1 MKALALLACLVS
13 SSLMA
18 AEEKKEESKKDENLA
33 KPTNKTDSWRFEEH
47 EGGKGQIKADGDAI
61 VFTTTETD
69 GTNWHVQAYQIDLD
83 LKEGQE
89 YVVSFE
95 IKGEKAPSVFLSA
108 GIDQEDW
115 HNIGLQQDVFLSKD
129 FKKEEHTFTAT
140 GVAAN
145 KNRIGFV
152 LGDYKGTVTVKNL
165 VLKAKA
171 K

>member
-1 MKALALLACLVS
+1 MKTLALFACLVS
-13 SSLMA
+13 AAALA
-18 AEEKKEESKKDENLA
+18 AEEKKDSDNLL
-33 KPTNKTDSWRFEEH
+33 KPANKTDSWRFEQH
-47 EGGKGQIKADGDAI
+47 EGGKGEIKADGDAI

-95 IKGEKAPSVFLSA
+95 IKGEKAPSVNLSA

-115 HNIGLQQDVFLSKD
+115 HNIGLQQDIFIGKD

-140 GVAAN
+140 GIAAN

-152 LGDYKGTVTVKNL
+152 LGDYKGTVTVKNM
-165 VLKAKA
+165 VLKAKVKA